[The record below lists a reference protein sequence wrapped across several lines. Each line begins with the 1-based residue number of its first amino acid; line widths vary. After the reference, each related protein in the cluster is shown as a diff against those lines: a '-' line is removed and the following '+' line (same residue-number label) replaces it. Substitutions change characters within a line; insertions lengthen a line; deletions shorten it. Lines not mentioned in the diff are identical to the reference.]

1 MFERAG
7 RQLRNLVDH
16 GIIQL
21 LTIWIKSSVKGFSEF
36 AAQDIPH
43 HFERRS

>member
-1 MFERAG
+1 MFERSG
-7 RQLRNLVDH
+7 RQLRNLIDH

-21 LTIWIKSSVKGFSEF
+21 LTIWIKRSVKGFSEF

-43 HFERRS
+43 QLERRS